1 MTHQC
6 HGEGV
11 SLGAPLIFSIFS
23 HMQVPIRNLL
33 RVATA
38 TSALPSLPSQ
48 QGKVDSQLAGVPL
61 SAWALSNLVCLAS
74 HTVKDNA
81 QFVNGLVCQDYVQ
94 ALSCLLEDLNPWIET
109 TRKRRK
115 TEKNTSED
123 DDDKDVEDTKSVG
136 IG

>member
-1 MTHQC
+1 
-6 HGEGV
+6 
-11 SLGAPLIFSIFS
+11 
-23 HMQVPIRNLL
+23 MQVPIRSLL
-33 RVATA
+33 RVATS
-38 TSALPSLPSQ
+38 TSAIPSLPSR

-81 QFVNGLVCQDYVQ
+81 QFVNGLVIQDYVQ
-94 ALSCLLEDLNPWIET
+94 ALNSLLEDLNSWIEA

-115 TEKNTSED
+115 DEKIAIENK
-123 DDDKDVEDTKSVG
+123 DDKDAEDTKSVG

>member
-1 MTHQC
+1 MTRFLWD
-6 HGEGV
+6 GLVLRGMN
-11 SLGAPLIFSIFS
+11 LIVKIS
-23 HMQVPIRNLL
+23 HMQVPIKNLL

-48 QGKVDSQLAGVPL
+48 QGKVDCQLAGVPL

-74 HTVKDNA
+74 HTVKDTP
-81 QFVNGLVCQDYVQ
+81 QFVIGLVCQDYVQ

-109 TRKRRK
+109 TRKRRRA
-115 TEKNTSED
+115 EKSASEEED
-123 DDDKDVEDTKSVG
+123 ENDVEATKSVG